1 MDWSRP
7 LDNPCHITNYTVTWA
22 NISGGTEKD
31 TVVEPPYNITGLSAC
46 TNYTITII
54 AYTKKG
60 QGVTSEAVTLT
71 SGMDVPGKIPN
82 VTRVSATSY
91 SLEVDWSRPLDNSC
105 HITNYTVICAN
116 SSGEMEQDTVTETL
130 YNITGLA
137 ACTNY
142 IITII
147 ANTYV
152 GSGEPSDSVNLTTL
166 TDVPGKSTNVTD
178 KS

>member
-1 MDWSRP
+1 WNQPLDNPCHITNYTVIWANSSGGTVQDTVIKAPYNITGLAACTNYTITVIAYTEKGPGEPTDNVTLTTETDVPGKIHNVTRISATSYSLEMNWSRP
-7 LDNPCHITNYTVTWA
+7 LDNPCHITNYTVIWA
-22 NISGGTEKD
+22 T
-31 TVVEPPYNITGLSAC
+31 
-46 TNYTITII
+46 
-54 AYTKKG
+54 
-60 QGVTSEAVTLT
+60 
-71 SGMDVPGKIPN
+71 
-82 VTRVSATSY
+82 
-91 SLEVDWSRPLDNSC
+91 
-105 HITNYTVICAN
+105 
-116 SSGEMEQDTVTETL
+116 SSGEIEQDTVTETL

-178 KS
+178 K